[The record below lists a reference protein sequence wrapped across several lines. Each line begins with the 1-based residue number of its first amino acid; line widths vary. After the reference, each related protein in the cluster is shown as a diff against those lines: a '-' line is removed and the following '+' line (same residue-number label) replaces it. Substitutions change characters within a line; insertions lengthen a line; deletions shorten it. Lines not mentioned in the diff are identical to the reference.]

1 MLLLLHLA
9 MSVLAEPTGG
19 GWLAPSLCLPTYLS
33 GPVPVWSKMPADSLA
48 LFYFL
53 FLSFSLFSFSLMTGM
68 DGLNLPPLLFHLYL
82 TPPFLSLYTLCTTTT
97 PHVVNVLDIWSSLP
111 LSCGPPQ
118 IRSVTVYH
126 SLNDF
131 WEVEQKQDALFLE
144 ARSVREG
151 GAEGE

>member
-82 TPPFLSLYTLCTTTT
+82 PPLSSLCT
-97 PHVVNVLDIWSSLP
+97 PSAPPPP
-111 LSCGPPQ
+111 LMLLTYSTFGAPC
-118 IRSVTVYH
+118 H
-126 SLNDF
+126 SPADPLRF
-131 WEVEQKQDALFLE
+131 AL
-144 ARSVREG
+144 
-151 GAEGE
+151 